1 MNSPVFDSM
10 TIDMTMTKN
19 DMNNDYSYNSFWQ
32 AFSFSQVR
40 PGLENWE
47 EFSFFELPRMKDNEN
62 DVLPPLI
69 LNTASK
75 ESGFF
80 LSEDAEDAIR
90 KRSSKELAR
99 KFQEIREEKMREDA
113 QKEEIELQ
121 AFIAEQKAKALKE
134 KAEKA
139 IEEPKKNYNF
149 KFFGNKKKKSHKSGV
164 IESVEV
170 VSARH
175 SETRKKIK
183 NEKKIL
189 DQARAEFFDDSSLI
203 NNEAWLVAIGE
214 AIGMKFASRSIRE
227 IREKLNVSSLE
238 KNKLVEKEDEIT
250 KVETS
255 SLTDEQV
262 SELNK
267 AEKEDEE
274 AIQNLA
280 SSFNNTFELAE
291 KQREKEA
298 KELEL
303 MISREK
309 ESRLFNLEIS
319 RAQGECRLMEIADRE
334 SREIDDED
342 DDVNIF
348 AILKSGDKPRKKTFA
363 EAFPKIISY
372 KVIKKVEVTVE
383 KPKIVVGA
391 TSFRKPKINRMCRN
405 LKLGSEPCTK
415 GESCKFLHNFD
426 ELTIEPCRFKKCN
439 RVEKI
444 STDKYINIEIGCKF
458 IHLDETRFTF
468 FVREGF
474 FEDHRCDVIETKAE
488 EANVEIKT
496 APKVEAPKV
505 EDGPFIL
512 ECNAWKEANP
522 KIYIHPTQEYEN
534 IPTPVHKPVVSKAV
548 EALPEQRNKTK
559 MCDSIT
565 TGNPCRHAESC
576 RFAHSVN
583 ELNITPCNHGEKCLF
598 VKFRNGVFENSNGK
612 FCRGIH
618 PEESRENYLSRNGVV
633 VVVAQKKTECCK
645 LKTKICNTVI
655 QGVKC
660 SRRECNFAHNEKEL
674 NIRDCTFPSCKLID
688 RDIRGCVMNV
698 NPLNKCSFFH
708 KGETKSSYFQRL
720 IM

>member
-1 MNSPVFDSM
+1 MFDS
-10 TIDMTMTKN
+10 TIAMTMTN
-19 DMNNDYSYNSFWQ
+19 DMNNDYSYNSFWKS
-32 AFSFSQVR
+32 FSFSQVR
-40 PGLENWE
+40 PGFENWE
-47 EFSFFELPRMKDNEN
+47 EFSFFELPRMKDNEI

-69 LNTASK
+69 LKIASK

-80 LSEDAEDAIR
+80 LAEDAEAAIR
-90 KRSSKELAR
+90 KQSSKELAR
-99 KFQEIREEKMREDA
+99 KFQEIREQKMQEDA
-113 QKEEIELQ
+113 VKEEIELKI
-121 AFIAEQKAKALKE
+121 FIEEQKAKALKE
-134 KAEKA
+134 KAEKV
-139 IEEPKKNYNF
+139 IEEPKKKKNNNF
-149 KFFGNKKKKSHKSGV
+149 KFFKQTKPRKAGV
-164 IESVEV
+164 VVESAEV

-189 DQARAEFFDDSSLI
+189 DQARAEFFKDSSLI

-238 KNKLVEKEDEIT
+238 KIKLVEKEDDI
-250 KVETS
+250 KVVETS

-274 AIQNLA
+274 AIRNLT
-280 SSFNNTFELAE
+280 SSFNDTFELAE
-291 KQREKEA
+291 KQRENEA

-303 MISREK
+303 MISKEK
-309 ESRLFNLEIS
+309 ESKLFNLEIS

-334 SREIDDED
+334 SRDLDDED
-342 DDVNIF
+342 DDFNIF
-348 AILKSGDKPRKKTFA
+348 VILKSGDKPRKKTFA

-372 KVIKKVEVTVE
+372 KVKKVVEVTVE

-426 ELTIEPCRFKKCN
+426 DLTIEPCRFKKCN

-444 STDKYINIEIGCKF
+444 SADKYINIEIGCKF
-458 IHLDETRFTF
+458 IHQDESRYTF

-474 FEDHRCDVIETKAE
+474 FEDHKCDEHKCDEHKCDVLETKVQNIETKA
-488 EANVEIKT
+488 V
-496 APKVEAPKV
+496 PKV

-522 KIYIHPTQEYEN
+522 KIYIHPTQEHQDL
-534 IPTPVHKPVVSKAV
+534 PTPVHKPVSKAV
-548 EALPEQRNKTK
+548 EVLPEQRNKTK
-559 MCDSIT
+559 MCDSIS
-565 TGNPCRHAESC
+565 TGNPCRHSATC
-576 RFAHSVN
+576 RFAHSVD
-583 ELNITPCNHGEKCLF
+583 ELNITPCHHGDRCLF
-598 VKFRNGVFENSNGK
+598 IKVRNGVFENSNGK

-633 VVVAQKKTECCK
+633 VVVVQKKQECCK

-660 SRRECNFAHNEKEL
+660 TRKECNFAHNEKEL
-674 NIRDCTFPSCKLID
+674 NVRDCTFPNCKLIET
-688 RDIRGCVMNV
+688 DIQGRVLNV
-698 NPLNKCSFFH
+698 NPSNKCSFFH
-708 KGETKSSYFQRL
+708 RGETKFTYFQRL
-720 IM
+720 IR